1 MSAAVVVGDVMVD
14 VVAQMD
20 GPLRHAGDTPARIA
34 LRPGGSAA
42 NVAGWL
48 ATTGAAVILAGRV
61 GDDAAGRDAAAAL
74 RDAGV
79 EARLAVDAERPT
91 GTCVVLVGP
100 DGERSMLPDPG
111 ANDALAAAD
120 LPRERFTAGAH
131 LHVAGYALLRS
142 GPRDAARAALALA
155 RESGMTTSL
164 DPSSAAPLAAV
175 GPGVFL
181 AWAGPVDLLLP
192 NVDEAAA
199 LTGAPDPLAAAR
211 VLGASAREVVVTL
224 GAGGALWS
232 DGARVVVEHAAP
244 GVAVV
249 DSTGA
254 GDAFAAGFLGAWL
267 GRAGVGPEAAL
278 AAGCR
283 LAERAVGRAGAR
295 P

>member
-1 MSAAVVVGDVMVD
+1 MSAVVVVGDVMVD
-14 VVAQMD
+14 VVAQTD
-20 GPLRHAGDTPARIA
+20 GPLRHASDTPARIA
-34 LRPGGSAA
+34 VRPGGSAA
-42 NVAGWL
+42 NVATWL
-48 ATTGAAVILAGRV
+48 ASAGAPVTLVGRV
-61 GDDAAGRDAAAAL
+61 GDDAAGHDAAAAL

-79 EARLAVDAERPT
+79 RACLAVDTERPT

-111 ANDALAAAD
+111 ANAALVAGD
-120 LPRERFTAGAH
+120 LPREPFTAGAH
-131 LHVAGYALLRS
+131 LHVSGYALLRS
-142 GPRDAARAALALA
+142 GSRDAARAALALA
-155 RESGMTTSL
+155 RETGMTTSL

-175 GPGVFL
+175 GPRRFL

-192 NVDEAAA
+192 NAAEAAT
-199 LTGAPDPLAAAR
+199 LTGSRDPVAAACA
-211 VLGASAREVVVTL
+211 LGAHAREVVVTL

-232 DGARVVVEHAAP
+232 DGARVVVEHATP

-254 GDAFAAGFLGAWL
+254 GDAFAAGYLAAWL
-267 GRAGVGPEAAL
+267 GGAGPRAAL

-283 LAERAVGRAGAR
+283 LAELAVGRAGAR

>member
-1 MSAAVVVGDVMVD
+1 VTAVVVVGDVMVD
-14 VVAQMD
+14 VVAQLD
-20 GPLRHAGDTPARIA
+20 GPLRHASDTPARIA

-42 NVAGWL
+42 NVAAWL
-48 ATTGAAVILAGRV
+48 ASTGAAVTLAGRV
-61 GDDAAGRDAAAAL
+61 GDDAAGRDAGLAL

-79 EARLAVDAERPT
+79 DARLAVDTERPT

-120 LPRERFTAGAH
+120 LPRDRFTAGAH

-142 GPRDAARAALALA
+142 RSRAGARAALALA
-155 RESGMTTSL
+155 REVRMTTSL

-175 GPGVFL
+175 GPARFL
-181 AWAGPVDLLLP
+181 AWAGPVELLLP
-192 NVDEAAA
+192 NAAEAATLA
-199 LTGAPDPLAAAR
+199 GSRDPAAAAR
-211 VLGASAREVVVTL
+211 MLGAHAREVVVTL
-224 GAGGALWS
+224 GADGALWS
-232 DGARVVVEHAAP
+232 DGRQVARERAAP

-267 GRAGVGPEAAL
+267 AGSAPQLAL

-283 LAERAVGRAGAR
+283 LAERAVGLAGAR